1 MHCGEDD
8 SSPYTSFHNGPYSSS
23 IASSASSSTSSV
35 WSDAASQASDNSS
48 ITSASSDS
56 EPPYFCANQLPLPA
70 IAIDICEKNNITK
83 FWPQQRLPVEIAPEE
98 RQNPRRTSV
107 GSSTRTGRPPTL
119 IRQADRKVN
128 FVDSL
133 VVHALNHS
141 PDSSALIVEA
151 IWPLSTVACRSEMGK
166 GVLPL
171 RIFIQETLRRSRTSY
186 STLQVA
192 LYYLI
197 LIKPFVPKTDF
208 TMEQSDDTQSFRALQ
223 CGRRMFL
230 SALILAS
237 KYLQDRNYS
246 SRAWS
251 KISGLPTLEINQNE
265 IAFLLAVNWEL
276 HITEKVFQRWTDI
289 VLNYT
294 PSSQP
299 PSPGAS
305 TLSLAEQSVEWKRIV
320 LQLNPELDNINEIT
334 SPSHKEVCGLPL
346 RPFTPLS
353 AYHFSGSNEPTSS
366 PKHYSPNIMEP
377 SPSATY
383 PTVRPVPA
391 LGLLPTPRLT
401 PQSTGYNTPAVSA
414 ASYMLG
420 KSSMS
425 LAMAQTNFCGPQAT
439 EKWAS
444 QLTSSPQGYSCNR
457 RSSLANSVSSMS
469 SPESMVSD
477 TSSRTSRSSS
487 ISSASSLTSAPVSA
501 KLDVQARCRYAK
513 LCSEKKNR
521 NVVVTVAEICE
532 SYDEVGADALDEAA
546 RTLYDLHRQSVS
558 VDSSNRVDDKP
569 AHTSNRAGAKRS
581 RTHSLEASLHDNVRD
596 LLMTG
601 GMAHVLAKPGGHA
614 SDVQI
619 VPAASSGRKRLC
631 CATEAARGL
640 SQRNMHPAFRPGMW
654 DVILN

>member
-1 MHCGEDD
+1 
-8 SSPYTSFHNGPYSSS
+8 
-23 IASSASSSTSSV
+23 
-35 WSDAASQASDNSS
+35 
-48 ITSASSDS
+48 
-56 EPPYFCANQLPLPA
+56 
-70 IAIDICEKNNITK
+70 
-83 FWPQQRLPVEIAPEE
+83 
-98 RQNPRRTSV
+98 
-107 GSSTRTGRPPTL
+107 
-119 IRQADRKVN
+119 
-128 FVDSL
+128 
-133 VVHALNHS
+133 
-141 PDSSALIVEA
+141 
-151 IWPLSTVACRSEMGK
+151 MGK

-171 RIFIQETLRRSRTSY
+171 RVFIQETLRRSRTSY

-208 TMEQSDDTQSFRALQ
+208 TMEQTDDTQSFRALQ

-265 IAFLLAVNWEL
+265 IAFLLAVKWEL

-305 TLSLAEQSVEWKRIV
+305 SLSIAEQSAEWKRIV
-320 LQLNPELDNINEIT
+320 LKLNPELDNMNEIT
-334 SPSHKEVCGLPL
+334 SPSRKDACGLPL

-353 AYHFSGSNEPTSS
+353 AYHFPGSNEPTSS
-366 PKHYSPNIMEP
+366 PKHYSPNTMEP
-377 SPSATY
+377 SPSTTY
-383 PTVRPVPA
+383 STVRPVPA

-444 QLTSSPQGYSCNR
+444 QLTSSPQAYSCNR

-521 NVVVTVAEICE
+521 NVVVTVAEMCE

-546 RTLYDLHRQSVS
+546 RTLYELHRQSVS

-581 RTHSLEASLHDNVRD
+581 RTHSLEASLHDNVRE

-614 SDVQI
+614 SDVQT

-640 SQRNMHPAFRPGMW
+640 SQTIMHPAFRPGMW
-654 DVILN
+654 DGILN

>member
-8 SSPYTSFHNGPYSSS
+8 SSPYSSFQNGPYSSS

-35 WSDAASQASDNSS
+35 WSDEASQSSDNSS
-48 ITSASSDS
+48 LTSASSDS
-56 EPPYFCANQLPLPA
+56 EPPYFCANQPPPPPTV
-70 IAIDICEKNNITK
+70 ISVCEKNPITK
-83 FWPQQRLPVEIAPEE
+83 FWPQARIPVEIAPED

-107 GSSTRTGRPPTL
+107 GSTTRTGRPPTL

-133 VVHALNHS
+133 V
-141 PDSSALIVEA
+141 DSSALIVEA

-208 TMEQSDDTQSFRALQ
+208 TMEQPDDTQSFRALQ

-289 VLNYT
+289 VLKYT

-299 PSPGAS
+299 PSPGS
-305 TLSLAEQSVEWKRIV
+305 SSLSIAEQSAEWKAII
-320 LQLNPELDNINEIT
+320 LKLNPELDNMHEIT
-334 SPSHKEVCGLPL
+334 RPSQFNRELCDRSLGSFP
-346 RPFTPLS
+346 PLS
-353 AYHFSGSNEPTSS
+353 AYHFPGSHESAFTPKHSS
-366 PKHYSPNIMEP
+366 PSIMEP
-377 SPSATY
+377 SPAATY
-383 PTVRPVPA
+383 PTSRPAPA

-401 PQSTGYNTPAVSA
+401 PQSTGYNTPAVGA
-414 ASYMLG
+414 VSYMLG

-425 LAMAQTNFCGPQAT
+425 LAMKQATSVCGSQAT
-439 EKWAS
+439 EKWAT
-444 QLTSSPQGYSCNR
+444 QLTSSPQAYSCNR

-469 SPESMVSD
+469 SPESMISD
-477 TSSRTSRSSS
+477 TSSRSSRSSS
-487 ISSASSLTSAPVSA
+487 ISSASSLTSAPISA
-501 KLDVQARCRYAK
+501 KLDVLARCRYAK
-513 LCSEKKNR
+513 LCSEKQNR
-521 NVVVTVAEICE
+521 NMIATVPEICGE
-532 SYDEVGADALDEAA
+532 YENADVDAAEKAAEAA
-546 RTLYDLHRQSVS
+546 RALQELYSQPRSMES
-558 VDSSNRVDDKP
+558 P
-569 AHTSNRAGAKRS
+569 NRAGTKRS
-581 RTHSLEASLHDNVRD
+581 RTHSLEASLHENVRE
-596 LLMTG
+596 LLMLPVSG
-601 GMAHVLAKPGGHA
+601 QEYLAGFSQSDEKMSVQRKP
-614 SDVQI
+614 S
-619 VPAASSGRKRLC
+619 ASSERKRLC

-640 SQRNMHPAFRPGMW
+640 SQSNLHAAFNRPGMW
-654 DVILN
+654 DGILN

>member
-1 MHCGEDD
+1 MNCGEDD
-8 SSPYTSFHNGPYSSS
+8 SSPYSSFHNGPYSSS

-35 WSDAASQASDNSS
+35 WSDEASQSSDNSS

-56 EPPYFCANQLPLPA
+56 EPPYFCANQPPPPPTV
-70 IAIDICEKNNITK
+70 INVCEKNPITK
-83 FWPQQRLPVEIAPEE
+83 FWPQPRIPVEIAPEE

-107 GSSTRTGRPPTL
+107 GSTTRTGRPPTL

-133 VVHALNHS
+133 V
-141 PDSSALIVEA
+141 DSSALIVEA

-208 TMEQSDDTQSFRALQ
+208 TMEQPDDTQSFRALQ

-289 VLNYT
+289 VLKYT

-299 PSPGAS
+299 PSPGS
-305 TLSLAEQSVEWKRIV
+305 SSLSIAEQSAEWKAII
-320 LQLNPELDNINEIT
+320 LKLNPELDNITEIT
-334 SPSHKEVCGLPL
+334 RPSQLHRELFDRSLGSFP
-346 RPFTPLS
+346 PLS
-353 AYHFSGSNEPTSS
+353 AYHFPGSKESASS
-366 PKHYSPNIMEP
+366 PKHYSPSIMEP

-383 PTVRPVPA
+383 PASRPAPA

-414 ASYMLG
+414 ASCMLS
-420 KSSMS
+420 KSMS
-425 LAMAQTNFCGPQAT
+425 LVMKQATSFCGSQAT
-439 EKWAS
+439 EKWAT
-444 QLTSSPQGYSCNR
+444 QLTSSPQAYSCNR

-469 SPESMVSD
+469 SPESMISD
-477 TSSRTSRSSS
+477 TSSRSSRSSS
-487 ISSASSLTSAPVSA
+487 ISSASSLTSAPISA
-501 KLDVQARCRYAK
+501 KLDVLARCRYAK
-513 LCSEKKNR
+513 LCSEKQNR
-521 NVVVTVAEICE
+521 NIIATVPEICGE
-532 SYDEVGADALDEAA
+532 YENANFDSEKYENADVDAAEKEAA
-546 RTLYDLHRQSVS
+546 RALQELHSQPRST
-558 VDSSNRVDDKP
+558 DSP
-569 AHTSNRAGAKRS
+569 NRAGTKRS
-581 RTHSLEASLHDNVRD
+581 RTHSLEASLHENVRE
-596 LLMTG
+596 LLMLPVSG
-601 GMAHVLAKPGGHA
+601 QEYLAGFTK
-614 SDVQI
+614 SDGQMSVQRI
-619 VPAASSGRKRLC
+619 PSASSGRKRLC

-640 SQRNMHPAFRPGMW
+640 SQSNMHPAFHRPGMW
-654 DVILN
+654 DGILN

>member
-1 MHCGEDD
+1 MNCGEDD

-35 WSDAASQASDNSS
+35 WSDAASQLSDNSS

-56 EPPYFCANQLPLPA
+56 EPPYFCANQLPLPSTT
-70 IAIDICEKNNITK
+70 INICEKNSITK
-83 FWPQQRLPVEIAPEE
+83 FWPQQRLPVEVAPEE

-107 GSSTRTGRPPTL
+107 GSTTRTGRPPTL

-133 VVHALNHS
+133 V
-141 PDSSALIVEA
+141 DSSALIVEA

-208 TMEQSDDTQSFRALQ
+208 TMEQPDDTPATRALQ

-276 HITEKVFQRWTDI
+276 HITDKVFQRWTDI
-289 VLNYT
+289 VLKYT

-299 PSPGAS
+299 PSPGNS
-305 TLSLAEQSVEWKRIV
+305 FGIAEQSFEWKTIV
-320 LQLNPELDNINEIT
+320 LKLNPELDNIDDIT
-334 SPSHKEVCGLPL
+334 KPSHREVCNLPL

-353 AYHFSGSNEPTSS
+353 SYHFPGSNESTPT
-366 PKHYSPNIMEP
+366 PKYYSPNIMEP

-383 PTVRPVPA
+383 PTSRPAPA

-414 ASYMLG
+414 VSCLLG

-425 LAMAQTNFCGPQAT
+425 LAMTQASICGPQAT
-439 EKWAS
+439 EKWAI
-444 QLTSSPQGYSCNR
+444 QLTSSPQAYSCNR

-477 TSSRTSRSSS
+477 TSARSSRSSS
-487 ISSASSLTSAPVSA
+487 ISSASSFTSAPISA

-513 LCSEKKNR
+513 LCSEKQNR
-521 NVVVTVAEICE
+521 NVVDTVPEIYGEYETVDIDAEKV
-532 SYDEVGADALDEAA
+532 SEAA
-546 RTLYDLHRQSVS
+546 KALQELHSQPRSM
-558 VDSSNRVDDKP
+558 DSSNR
-569 AHTSNRAGAKRS
+569 SGAKRS
-581 RTHSLEASLHDNVRD
+581 RTHSLEASLHDNVRRELSMLPVD
-596 LLMTG
+596 HPEFLAG
-601 GMAHVLAKPGGHA
+601 FIKPAGRIGMP
-614 SDVQI
+614 DT
-619 VPAASSGRKRLC
+619 SSGRKRLC
-631 CATEAARGL
+631 CATEVARGL
-640 SQRNMHPAFRPGMW
+640 SQSNLHPAFHRPGMW
-654 DVILN
+654 EGILN

>member
-8 SSPYTSFHNGPYSSS
+8 LSLYTSFCNGSYSSS

-56 EPPYFCANQLPLPA
+56 EPPYFCATQQLPLPA

-98 RQNPRRTSV
+98 KQNPRRTSG

-133 VVHALNHS
+133 V
-141 PDSSALIVEA
+141 DSSALIVEA

-265 IAFLLAVNWEL
+265 IAFLLAVKWEL

-305 TLSLAEQSVEWKRIV
+305 TLSIAEQSVEWKRIV

-334 SPSHKEVCGLPL
+334 SPSHKEVCRLPL

-353 AYHFSGSNEPTSS
+353 AYHLSGSNEPTSS
-366 PKHYSPNIMEP
+366 PKHYSPNTMEP

-444 QLTSSPQGYSCNR
+444 
-457 RSSLANSVSSMS
+457 
-469 SPESMVSD
+469 
-477 TSSRTSRSSS
+477 
-487 ISSASSLTSAPVSA
+487 
-501 KLDVQARCRYAK
+501 
-513 LCSEKKNR
+513 
-521 NVVVTVAEICE
+521 
-532 SYDEVGADALDEAA
+532 
-546 RTLYDLHRQSVS
+546 
-558 VDSSNRVDDKP
+558 
-569 AHTSNRAGAKRS
+569 
-581 RTHSLEASLHDNVRD
+581 
-596 LLMTG
+596 
-601 GMAHVLAKPGGHA
+601 
-614 SDVQI
+614 
-619 VPAASSGRKRLC
+619 
-631 CATEAARGL
+631 
-640 SQRNMHPAFRPGMW
+640 
-654 DVILN
+654 

>member
-1 MHCGEDD
+1 MNCGEDD

-35 WSDAASQASDNSS
+35 WSDAASQSSDNSS

-56 EPPYFCANQLPLPA
+56 EPPYFCANQLPPPITA
-70 IAIDICEKNNITK
+70 INICEKNPITK

-133 VVHALNHS
+133 V
-141 PDSSALIVEA
+141 DSSALIVEA

-208 TMEQSDDTQSFRALQ
+208 TMEQPDDTQSFRALQ

-289 VLNYT
+289 VLNFT

-299 PSPGAS
+299 PSSGAA
-305 TLSLAEQSVEWKRIV
+305 LSIAEQSVEWKRIV
-320 LQLNPELDNINEIT
+320 LQLNPELDNIKEIT
-334 SPSHKEVCGLPL
+334 GPSQKEVCGLPL

-353 AYHFSGSNEPTSS
+353 AYHFPGSNEATST
-366 PKHYSPNIMEP
+366 PKQYSPNIMEP
-377 SPSATY
+377 SPSVAY
-383 PTVRPVPA
+383 PTSRPAPA

-425 LAMAQTNFCGPQAT
+425 LAMTQTSFCGPQAT
-439 EKWAS
+439 EKWAT

-477 TSSRTSRSSS
+477 TSSRSSRSSRSSS

-501 KLDVQARCRYAK
+501 KLDVLARCRYAK
-513 LCSEKKNR
+513 LCSEKQNR
-521 NVVVTVAEICE
+521 NVVVIVPEICGT
-532 SYDEVGADALDEAA
+532 YDEVEADASEKAAEAA
-546 RTLYDLHRQSVS
+546 RALQELHSQPRST
-558 VDSSNRVDDKP
+558 DSP
-569 AHTSNRAGAKRS
+569 NRAGAKRS
-581 RTHSLEASLHDNVRD
+581 RTHSLDVSLHENVRE
-596 LLMTG
+596 LLMAG
-601 GMAHVLAKPGGHA
+601 SVVRDSEYLAGFVK
-614 SDVQI
+614 SDGQI
-619 VPAASSGRKRLC
+619 AAQIMPAGSSGRKRLC

-640 SQRNMHPAFRPGMW
+640 AQSNIYPVFNRPGMW
-654 DVILN
+654 EGILN

>member
-8 SSPYTSFHNGPYSSS
+8 SSPYSSFHNGPYSSS

-56 EPPYFCANQLPLPA
+56 ELSYFCANQLPLPA
-70 IAIDICEKNNITK
+70 IAVDICEKNNITK

-119 IRQADRKVN
+119 IRQVDRKVN

-133 VVHALNHS
+133 V
-141 PDSSALIVEA
+141 DSSALIVEA

-208 TMEQSDDTQSFRALQ
+208 TMEQADDTQSFRALQ

-265 IAFLLAVNWEL
+265 IAFLLAVKWEL

-305 TLSLAEQSVEWKRIV
+305 TLSIAEQSVEWKRIV
-320 LQLNPELDNINEIT
+320 LQLNPELDNMNEIT
-334 SPSHKEVCGLPL
+334 SPRKEVCVLPL

-353 AYHFSGSNEPTSS
+353 AYHFAGSNEPTSS
-366 PKHYSPNIMEP
+366 PKHYSPKIMEP

-391 LGLLPTPRLT
+391 LGLLPTPRMT

-414 ASYMLG
+414 SSYMLG
-420 KSSMS
+420 KPSMS
-425 LAMAQTNFCGPQAT
+425 LAMAQKNFCGPQAT

-501 KLDVQARCRYAK
+501 KLDVQAR
-513 LCSEKKNR
+513 L
-521 NVVVTVAEICE
+521 AELCE
-532 SYDEVGADALDEAA
+532 SDDEVGADALGEAA
-546 RTLYDLHRQSVS
+546 RTLYELHRRSVS
-558 VDSSNRVDDKP
+558 VDSSNRVANRVDNKP
-569 AHTSNRAGAKRS
+569 AQTSNKAGAKRS
-581 RTHSLEASLHDNVRD
+581 RTHSLEASLHDNVRE

-601 GMAHVLAKPGGHA
+601 GMAHVLAKSGGHA

-619 VPAASSGRKRLC
+619 MPAASSGRKRIC

-640 SQRNMHPAFRPGMW
+640 SQANLHPAFRPGMW
-654 DVILN
+654 KGILN